1 VIRFPL
7 CGINIETQLLVASRL
22 KTALLWAVAFMFVV
36 LIVCNVSLAPSSPWS
51 DARLARVASWLH
63 GYPFYTRENS
73 GILVGNNF
81 PPLGYLAFLPAA
93 AITHPVPAIIT
104 GSLLALLMNLSPGVG
119 ALMLWSRGQR
129 RSREILLLGS
139 VLFLGLLLITGANI
153 LFLIHVDPPAV
164 ALTLW
169 GVIFF
174 ARWWTWRTMA
184 SLALSA
190 ILLGSVVWAKLI
202 GVPLLPTFFLMTLL
216 IGGLRPAIIF
226 VAWSL
231 ATLCFWFL
239 VLTPIVVD
247 WHAFFFDI
255 WTIPAG
261 HPWKGQIT
269 GGALERLHVLFSASN
284 VFFRS
289 YSLLYLLL
297 IAIILGLNVCSK
309 QSGDKSLRF
318 AFTLT
323 ASALIAAFVMLPFSL
338 IGWVKVGGSVNNLAY
353 PLQPILFGLVIGS
366 LALVEIARRA
376 GLQWNVASQSL
387 ICACLVAFIVALRP
401 GKEILGYPLNVS
413 ALPLVTAYNESKTG
427 NVWFP
432 EFPLSTLLA
441 TGRLYHHSF
450 SVYAIFLAGKT
461 VPAEQIAEGIPKAPF
476 TLKFLAGNPQGT
488 EAEKMISYLKLHTGS
503 LVQKRVGPWQEV
515 LVH

>member
-1 VIRFPL
+1 
-7 CGINIETQLLVASRL
+7 
-22 KTALLWAVAFMFVV
+22 
-36 LIVCNVSLAPSSPWS
+36 
-51 DARLARVASWLH
+51 
-63 GYPFYTRENS
+63 
-73 GILVGNNF
+73 
-81 PPLGYLAFLPAA
+81 
-93 AITHPVPAIIT
+93 
-104 GSLLALLMNLSPGVG
+104 
-119 ALMLWSRGQR
+119 
-129 RSREILLLGS
+129 
-139 VLFLGLLLITGANI
+139 
-153 LFLIHVDPPAV
+153 
-164 ALTLW
+164 
-169 GVIFF
+169 
-174 ARWWTWRTMA
+174 
-184 SLALSA
+184 
-190 ILLGSVVWAKLI
+190 
-202 GVPLLPTFFLMTLL
+202 
-216 IGGLRPAIIF
+216 
-226 VAWSL
+226 
-231 ATLCFWFL
+231 L

-289 YSLLYLLL
+289 YWLLYLLL
-297 IAIILGLNVCSK
+297 IAIVLGLNVCSK

-338 IGWVKVGGSVNNLAY
+338 IGWVKVGGSVNNFAY
-353 PLQPILFGLVIGS
+353 PLQPILFGLVIGG
-366 LALVEIARRA
+366 LALFEIARRA
-376 GLQWNVASQSL
+376 GLQWNVAAQSL

-401 GKEILGYPLNVS
+401 GKEILRYPLNVS

-488 EAEKMISYLKLHTGS
+488 QAEKMISYLKLHRGS
-503 LVQKRVGPWQEV
+503 LLQRRVGPWQEV
-515 LVH
+515 LVQLNDNQSTSHDTMQASMRPRAEHQARAVAHTKWLAVTGNERPHHLALNSPIRSGMNAIIQILPPMNRAGAKRKSKDYNEGN